1 MVKVRFAPSPTGFLH
16 LGNARAAIFN
26 YLFAKANN
34 GQFVLRIDDTDKERS
49 TKEYEDGIYED
60 LKWLGI
66 SYDTVKKQSDRKD
79 LYIKAFNRLVSEGF
93 LYPCYETKEELVE
106 MRAFQLKNKRPP
118 VYNRQALEL
127 TEGDR
132 KKLEDEGRR
141 PHWRFKLYRRK
152 IEFKDLIH
160 TTVKFDLGSVSDPV
174 VRKADGD
181 FTYTFASCV
190 DDIDMGITHIIRG
203 EDHVSNTASQIEI
216 FKALKEDNGV
226 EFGHYPLI
234 NFEESGKMSKRY
246 GDLSIRNFR
255 DQGIEPET
263 IITFLAKIGTS
274 DPVTACFDFNRLVEE
289 FSLSKVSKSG
299 PKIFLKDMF
308 NLNRKFLASLSF
320 DEAQKRYGDISEGIW
335 ELIKENIDIPA
346 DITVWRQILSCGF
359 VGEKVDADFM
369 KDVHNILN
377 SISSTEN
384 WEDDFIQEVR
394 EQFKEKLSTKNIFTN
409 LRMMLTGKEHGPHLN
424 EILKFIGLDEVK
436 SRTNTLLSM

>member
-26 YLFAKANN
+26 YLFAKANA
-34 GQFVLRIDDTDKERS
+34 GEFVLRIDDTDKERS
-49 TKEYEDGIYED
+49 TKEYEAGIYED

-79 LYIKAFNRLVSEGF
+79 LYVKAFDRLVSEGI
-93 LYPCYETKEELVE
+93 LYPCYETKEELAA
-106 MRAFQLKNKRPP
+106 MREFQLKNKRPP

-127 TEGDR
+127 TEED
-132 KKLEDEGRR
+132 KKRLESEGRK

-160 TTVKFDLGSVSDPV
+160 TSVKFDLGSVSDPV

-216 FKALKEDNGV
+216 FKALKEDNGI

-274 DPVTACFDFNRLVEE
+274 DPVTACFDFDQLQKE
-289 FSLSKVSKSG
+289 FSLQKVSKSG

-308 NLNRKFLASLSF
+308 NLNRKFLASVSF
-320 DEAQKRYGDISEGIW
+320 EEAQKRYGVASEDVW
-335 ELIKENIDIPA
+335 NLIKDNIDVPA
-346 DITVWRQILSCGF
+346 DINSWHAILKNGF
-359 VGEKVDADFM
+359 VGEKVDSDFM
-369 KDVHNILN
+369 NDVQNILN
-377 SISSTEN
+377 TLSLDQN
-384 WEDDFIQEVR
+384 WADDFIQRVR
-394 EQFKEKLSTKNIFTN
+394 DHFKENLSTKQIFTN
-409 LRMMLTGKEHGPHLN
+409 LRMMLTGKEHGPHLA
-424 EILKFIGLDEVK
+424 EILNFIGLEEIK
-436 SRTNTLLSM
+436 NRTNTLISG